1 MPSVIMAEGTK
12 ADGPPQPI
20 LIEQS
25 AIIGPAVEEDGLPL
39 PVGASTTPP
48 NYDAQSVE
56 ETLAKVRFLEGNKPS
71 VAGMYILATILMFVF
86 PFLLFVGTDADILF
100 SDSVFICCGS
110 MVAGALVALVAE
122 LNRESWKKSVLQA
135 KSEAL
140 RAANQPVAEVNNL
153 RGLYVAGGL
162 LFIAGL
168 AFDMLLVLLAGLVL
182 MIPTSVAT
190 WSRYIDVDRAFTRV
204 KKEFEKR

>member
-25 AIIGPAVEEDGLPL
+25 AIIGPAVDEDGLTP
-39 PVGASTTPP
+39 PVRASTTPP

-122 LNRESWKKSVLQA
+122 INRESWKKSVLQA

-168 AFDMLLVLLAGLVL
+168 AFDMLLVLLAGLGL

-190 WSRYIDVDRAFTRV
+190 WSRSIDVDRAFTRV

>member
-25 AIIGPAVEEDGLPL
+25 AILGPSVEEDGLPL

-168 AFDMLLVLLAGLVL
+168 AFDLVPVALAGLAL
-182 MIPTSVAT
+182 MVPPALVVQRHKANVAHAF
-190 WSRYIDVDRAFTRV
+190 SRLE
-204 KKEFEKR
+204 KEIKNP

>member
-25 AIIGPAVEEDGLPL
+25 AIIGPAVDEDGLPP
-39 PVGASTTPP
+39 PVIASTTPP
-48 NYDAQSVE
+48 NYDAQAVE
-56 ETLAKVRFLEGNKPS
+56 EILARVRFLEGNKPS
-71 VAGMYILATILMFVF
+71 VAGMYTLAIILMFVF
-86 PFLLFVGTDADILF
+86 PILLFVGTDANILF
-100 SDSVFICCGS
+100 SDSVFVCCGS
-110 MVAGALVALVAE
+110 AVAGAVVALVAE
-122 LNRESWKKSVLQA
+122 IKRESWKKSVLQA

-140 RAANQPVAEVNNL
+140 RAANQSVAGATNL

-162 LFIAGL
+162 LFIGGL
-168 AFDMLLVLLAGLVL
+168 AFDMLLVFLAGIVL

-190 WSRYIDVDRAFTRV
+190 WSRNTDVDRAFTRLI
-204 KKEFEKR
+204 KEFENR

>member
-1 MPSVIMAEGTK
+1 MAEGTK

-20 LIEQS
+20 LIGQS
-25 AIIGPAVEEDGLPL
+25 AILGPAVDEDGLPP
-39 PVGASTTPP
+39 PVIASTTTS

-71 VAGMYILATILMFVF
+71 FAGMYILATILIFVF
-86 PFLLFVGTDADILF
+86 PFLLFVGTDANILF

-110 MVAGALVALVAE
+110 AVAGVLVLVVAE
-122 LNRESWKKSVLQA
+122 TNRENWKKSVLQA

-140 RAANQPVAEVNNL
+140 RTANQPVAEVNNL

-168 AFDMLLVLLAGLVL
+168 AVDMLLVLLAGLVL

-190 WSRYIDVDRAFTRV
+190 WSRNTDVDHAFTRLN
-204 KKEFEKR
+204 KEFEKR